1 MRTGALKDFLKTRTL
16 CPLSARLGAKARMS
30 GRGFTAMSNYS
41 FRASQ
46 EESTE
51 LIELINAMHEI
62 SSGFEQIKLQDNLH
76 TYYIFSKTRK
86 KKKEVR
92 RRNKEIKK

>member
-16 CPLSARLGAKARMS
+16 CPLTAGLGATARMS

-46 EESTE
+46 ESIES
-51 LIELINAMHEI
+51 IELINAMHEI

-76 TYYIFSKTRK
+76 TYSKKKEKKRK
-86 KKKEVR
+86 KKKK
-92 RRNKEIKK
+92 NQ